1 MGTEGH
7 VFSLSQD
14 FINRAVDGCVM
25 PVLDAPPFCLDVDRI
40 LTFCG
45 FHRGNRRIE
54 TIIQELIE
62 TVLPVARP
70 KALYRVA
77 YVEKREGDSV
87 YIDGVYFTSH
97 VLRVNLEAVERIFPY
112 AATCGTELDQIHF
125 SPRNYVKQY
134 YLDGIKELALRSAT
148 HYLAQHLQKTY
159 ALTQI
164 SRMNPGSLED
174 WPLSQQNALFTLLG
188 DVPARIGIAL
198 TKHCVMTPIK
208 SVSGIYFP
216 TQIRFESCRLC
227 PRRLCRRRRAPYDPD
242 VVKTY
247 ASPSIE
253 HPPQNR

>member
-1 MGTEGH
+1 MGTEGRG
-7 VFSLSQD
+7 FSLSQD
-14 FINRAVDGCVM
+14 FINGAVDGCVM
-25 PVLDAPPFCLDVDRI
+25 PVLDAPPFRLDVDRV
-40 LTFCG
+40 LTFSG
-45 FHRGNRRIE
+45 LHRGNRRIE
-54 TIIQELIE
+54 TMIQELIE

-112 AATCGTELDQIHF
+112 AATCGTELDRIHF
-125 SPRNYVKQY
+125 STRDYVKQY
-134 YLDGIKELALRSAT
+134 YLDSIKELALRSAT
-148 HYLAQHLQKTY
+148 RHLAQHLQKTY
-159 ALTQI
+159 ALKQI
-164 SRMNPGSLED
+164 SRMNPGSLGD

-188 DVPARIGIAL
+188 DVPARIGITL
-198 TKHCVMTPIK
+198 TKHYIMTPIK

-216 TQIRFESCRLC
+216 TQIRFESCQLC

-253 HPPQNR
+253 HPLQNR